1 MIFDRWAA
9 RVFNGRLI
17 AASPFRE
24 DAFSVMRV
32 SDHERILAEAQEHIE
47 VLRRKKSD
55 LHVAMHDTQIAW
67 SARVRELQSMAVD
80 PEWAAE
86 LNEHAKTLLEALDGG
101 PAGRPWWVDA
111 GVSYSKLQGLIR

>member
-1 MIFDRWAA
+1 MSFDRWAA
-9 RVFNGRLI
+9 RVFHGRLI
-17 AASPFRE
+17 AAPALHE
-24 DAFSVMRV
+24 GAFPVMRV

-80 PEWAAE
+80 PEWATE